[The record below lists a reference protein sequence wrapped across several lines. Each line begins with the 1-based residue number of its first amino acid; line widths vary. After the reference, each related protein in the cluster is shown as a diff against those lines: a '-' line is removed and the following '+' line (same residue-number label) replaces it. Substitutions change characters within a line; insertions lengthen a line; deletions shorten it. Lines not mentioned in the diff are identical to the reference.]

1 MTKPTCG
8 ATLDLPIVPETIDMM
23 RRVLIAT
30 AFALTA
36 TSALADDRRMQTDWS
51 KEGEVQVAQAC
62 GWYIFVGCSRTYEG
76 ALRHAGNG
84 LDILRTSDYR
94 LLNPGWYCAAV
105 GPYPRRP
112 SNREVRDVRRHV
124 PDAYAKR
131 AC

>member
-1 MTKPTCG
+1 
-8 ATLDLPIVPETIDMM
+8 MM
-23 RRVLIAT
+23 RRFLITAACALAAT
-30 AFALTA
+30 TA
-36 TSALADDRRMQTDWS
+36 SADDRHMQKGWS
-51 KEGEVQVAQAC
+51 TEGEVQVARAC

-84 LDILRTSDYR
+84 LEILRTSDYR

-105 GPYPRRP
+105 GPYSRRP
-112 SNREVRDVRRHV
+112 SNREVREVRHHV